1 MRTKTIF
8 NYVVAALFC
17 CCVTGM
23 VTSCQSLVDTGS
35 ADNPSAEI
43 MLKQGVWTEHDTAL
57 GTAEYTDEQ
66 ADALSNPEK
75 YTDEELEAIL
85 NSIESIEEP
94 PAVGMMVEGDK
105 AYFFTYSAEGADNLV
120 EGKISYDK
128 DAKKGTIAF
137 PAITGSPISG
147 QTVNFTMVSEETMEF
162 EFTYEGKKVTGSC
175 AWLCDNLDNWGTD
188 DEGDWKE
195 LEPYYKSIAETAGPD
210 GSIDWSD
217 SEAVTIEDVDDE
229 GNIVEKE
236 VTLTDLDKPLEWK
249 EEVASARAGT
259 RMVNAVLEG
268 VSAGI
273 ETFTS
278 IFEPDPVEEIN
289 AKLDAVLE
297 KLDNA
302 LVNQQKMLENQ
313 QKMMAQLN
321 EANARL
327 IAIAEA
333 MKQQATIDIFNNR
346 TQTYYNPLKLQNTAY
361 FNAAFKLYN
370 DNKSDLSKVKDKLG
384 EYGKEWVGNN
394 EEYMTLTWN
403 YIEYLKTVRHSTY
416 GTGVAAIYDGLTFE
430 KYPWEHMGIGD
441 RQTYR
446 ANDMILIAKCL
457 FMINLYAAYGG
468 GSDIKKEGIYNNY
481 NEQKPKLKEFCEFKV
496 SNPNKFLVCQIP
508 GAHFIMHKEIQK
520 YDYRGKDVQIGQSE
534 VFLKEAPN
542 TRYEDDAVYRP
553 KWHVAGSIKI
563 ENPKELKEKLIIKE
577 EIQAIYKYFQ
587 SAVYP
592 NAKEIYWYNMLIE
605 GNNIA
610 GGAVYSKRP
619 EVSNGTNI
627 LLLATKD
634 KRGMGMNSLGNA
646 ELTPMITCTIDH
658 DTVNMGMVN
667 NALFREAVWFDYYSQ
682 SEYYAAIVEKRF

>member
-1 MRTKTIF
+1 MRTKTFF

-23 VTSCQSLVDTGS
+23 VTSCQSLMDTGS
-35 ADNPSAEI
+35 VDNPSTEN

-57 GTAEYTDEQ
+57 SASG
-66 ADALSNPEK
+66 K
-75 YTDEELEAIL
+75 YTEEELE
-85 NSIESIEEP
+85 EM

-105 AYFFTYSAEGADNLV
+105 AYFFTYSAEGADDLV
-120 EGKISYDK
+120 EGKISYNK
-128 DAKKGTIAF
+128 DAGTGVIAF
-137 PAITGSPISG
+137 PAIKDSPVSD
-147 QTVNFTMVSEETMEF
+147 QTVSFKMVSDELMEF
-162 EFTYEGKKVTGSC
+162 ELTYEGEKVTGSC
-175 AWLCDNLDNWGTD
+175 AWLCKDLSNWGTD
-188 DEGDWKE
+188 DEDDWKE
-195 LEPYYKSIAETAGPD
+195 LEPYYQAIAETAGPD
-210 GSIDWSD
+210 GSIDWSG
-217 SEAVTIEDVDDE
+217 SATVTVEDVDEE

-236 VTLTDLDKPLEWK
+236 VTLTDLDKPLVWNTG
-249 EEVASARAGT
+249 ASARGGT
-259 RMVNAVLEG
+259 RMVSAIIEG
-268 VSAGI
+268 VSAGLEI
-273 ETFTS
+273 FTS
-278 IFEPDPVEEIN
+278 LFEPDPMEEIN
-289 AKLDAVLE
+289 AKLDAVLG
-297 KLDNA
+297 KLDNV
-302 LVNQQKMLENQ
+302 LQNQQI
-313 QKMMAQLN
+313 MMAKLDKI
-321 EANARL
+321 NAL
-327 IAIAEA
+327 LVEIAQR
-333 MKQQATIDIFNNR
+333 MKQQATVDIFNNR
-346 TQTYYNPLKLQNTAY
+346 TQTYYNPLKVQNTAY
-361 FNAAFKLYN
+361 FNKAFKLYN
-370 DNKSDLSKVKDKLG
+370 DNKSNLGSVKDKLG
-384 EYGKEWVGNN
+384 EYAKEWVGNN
-394 EEYMTLTWN
+394 EEYINLTWN
-403 YIEYLKTVRHSTY
+403 YIEYLNTVQHSSY
-416 GTGVAAIYDGLTFE
+416 GTGMAAVYDGLTFD
-430 KYPWEHMGIGD
+430 KYPWEHMGTGD

-446 ANDMILIAKCL
+446 ANDMIMIAKCL

-496 SNPNKFLVCQIP
+496 SNPDKFLVCQIP

-520 YDYRGKDVQIGQSE
+520 YDYRGKDVQIGD
-534 VFLKEAPN
+534 VVLKEAPN

-605 GNNIA
+605 GNDIA

-646 ELTPMITCTIDH
+646 ELTPMITCNIDQ

-682 SEYYAAIVEKRF
+682 NDYYAAIVEKRF

>member
-23 VTSCQSLVDTGS
+23 FTSCKSQDDTGS
-35 ADNPSAEI
+35 ANNPIAVNKI
-43 MLKQGVWTEHDTAL
+43 KQGVWTEYDTAL
-57 GTAEYTDEQ
+57 SASG
-66 ADALSNPEK
+66 K
-75 YTDEELEAIL
+75 YTE
-85 NSIESIEEP
+85 
-94 PAVGMMVEGDK
+94 
-105 AYFFTYSAEGADNLV
+105 AEGADDLV
-120 EGKISYDK
+120 EGKISYNK
-128 DAKKGTIAF
+128 DAGTGVIAF
-137 PAITGSPISG
+137 PAIKDSPVSG
-147 QTVNFTMVSEETMEF
+147 QTVSFKMVSDELMEF
-162 EFTYEGKKVTGSC
+162 ELTYEGKKVTGSC
-175 AWLCDNLDNWGTD
+175 AWLCENLDNWG
-188 DEGDWKE
+188 EGDESGWEE
-195 LEPYYKSIAETAGPD
+195 LLPYYQAIAETAGPD
-210 GSIDWSD
+210 GSIDWSG
-217 SEAVTIEDVDDE
+217 SATVTVQDVDEE

-236 VTLTDLDKPLEWK
+236 VTVTDLDKPLVWNTG
-249 EEVASARAGT
+249 ASARGGT
-259 RMVNAVLEG
+259 RMVSAIIEG
-268 VSAGI
+268 VSAGLEI
-273 ETFTS
+273 FTS
-278 IFEPDPVEEIN
+278 LFEPDPMEEIN
-289 AKLDAVLE
+289 AKLDAALG
-297 KLDNA
+297 KLDNV
-302 LVNQQKMLENQ
+302 LQNQQVMNAKLD
-313 QKMMAQLN
+313 KI
-321 EANARL
+321 NARL
-327 IAIAEA
+327 VEIAQM
-333 MKQQATIDIFNNR
+333 MKQQATVDIFNNR
-346 TQTYYNPLKLQNTAY
+346 TQTYYNPLKVQNTAY
-361 FNAAFKLYN
+361 FNKAFKLYN
-370 DNKSDLSKVKDKLG
+370 DNKSNLGSVKDKLG
-384 EYGKEWVGNN
+384 EYAKEWVGKN
-394 EEYMTLTWN
+394 EEYINLTWN
-403 YIEYLKTVRHSTY
+403 YIEYLNTVQHSSY
-416 GTGVAAIYDGLTFE
+416 GTGMAAIYDGVTFD
-430 KYPWEHMGIGD
+430 KYPWEHMGTGD

-446 ANDMILIAKCL
+446 ANDMIMIAKCL

-496 SNPNKFLVCQIP
+496 TNPDKFLVCQIP

-520 YDYRGKDVQIGQSE
+520 YDYRGKDVQIGDV
-534 VFLKEAPN
+534 VFKEAPN
-542 TRYEDDAVYRP
+542 TRYENDAVYRP

-646 ELTPMITCTIDH
+646 ELTPMITCNINQ

-682 SEYYAAIVEKRF
+682 NDYYAAIVEKRF

>member
-1 MRTKTIF
+1 MRTKTFF

-23 VTSCQSLVDTGS
+23 VTSCQSLMDTGS
-35 ADNPSAEI
+35 VDNPSAENMI
-43 MLKQGVWTEHDTAL
+43 KQGVWTEYDTAL
-57 GTAEYTDEQ
+57 SASG
-66 ADALSNPEK
+66 K
-75 YTDEELEAIL
+75 YTEEELE
-85 NSIESIEEP
+85 EM

-105 AYFFTYSAEGADNLV
+105 AYFFTYSAEGADDLV
-120 EGKISYDK
+120 EGKISYNK
-128 DAKKGTIAF
+128 DAGTGVIAF
-137 PAITGSPISG
+137 PAIKDSPVSG
-147 QTVNFTMVSEETMEF
+147 QTVSFKMVSDELMEF
-162 EFTYEGKKVTGSC
+162 ELTYEGEKVTGSC
-175 AWLCDNLDNWGTD
+175 AWLCKDLSNWGTG
-188 DEGDWKE
+188 DESDWKE

-210 GSIDWSD
+210 GSIDWSS
-217 SEAVTIEDVDDE
+217 SETVTVEDVDEE

-236 VTLTDLDKPLEWK
+236 VTVTDLDKPLVWNTG
-249 EEVASARAGT
+249 ASSRGGT
-259 RMVNAVLEG
+259 RMVSAIIEG
-268 VSAGI
+268 VSAGLEI
-273 ETFTS
+273 FTS
-278 IFEPDPVEEIN
+278 LFEPDPMEEIN
-289 AKLDAVLE
+289 AKLDAALG
-297 KLDNA
+297 KLDNV
-302 LVNQQKMLENQ
+302 LQNQQVMNAKLDQ
-313 QKMMAQLN
+313 I
-321 EANARL
+321 NARL
-327 IAIAEA
+327 VALAEK

-361 FNAAFKLYN
+361 FNSAFKLYN
-370 DNKSDLSKVKDKLG
+370 DNKSDLSKVKDDLG
-384 EYGKEWVGNN
+384 KYAKEWVGNN

-403 YIEYLKTVRHSTY
+403 YIEYLNTVLHSTY
-416 GTGVAAIYDGLTFE
+416 GTGMAAIYDGVTFD
-430 KYPWEHMGIGD
+430 KYPWEHMGTGD

-446 ANDMILIAKCL
+446 ANDMIMIAKCL

-496 SNPNKFLVCQIP
+496 SNPDKFLVCQIP

-520 YDYRGKDVQIGQSE
+520 YDYRGKDVQIGDV
-534 VFLKEAPN
+534 VFKEAPN

-646 ELTPMITCTIDH
+646 ELTPMITCNIDQ

-682 SEYYAAIVEKRF
+682 NDYYAAIVEKRF

>member
-23 VTSCQSLVDTGS
+23 FTSCKSQDDTGS
-35 ADNPSAEI
+35 ANNPIAVNKI
-43 MLKQGVWTEHDTAL
+43 RQGIWTEYDTAL
-57 GTAEYTDEQ
+57 SASG
-66 ADALSNPEK
+66 K
-75 YTDEELEAIL
+75 YTEEELE
-85 NSIESIEEP
+85 EM

-105 AYFFTYSAEGADNLV
+105 AYFFTYSAEGADDLV
-120 EGKISYDK
+120 EGKISYNK
-128 DAKKGTIAF
+128 DAGTGVIAF
-137 PAITGSPISG
+137 PAIKDSPVSG
-147 QTVNFTMVSEETMEF
+147 QTVSFKMVSDELMEF
-162 EFTYEGKKVTGSC
+162 ELTYEGKKATGSC
-175 AWLCDNLDNWGTD
+175 AWLCDNLDNWGTG
-188 DEGDWKE
+188 DESDWKE
-195 LEPYYKSIAETAGPD
+195 LEPYYQAIAETAGPD
-210 GSIDWSD
+210 ASIDWSG
-217 SEAVTIEDVDDE
+217 SATVTVQDVDEE

-236 VTLTDLDKPLEWK
+236 VTVTDLDKPLVWNTG
-249 EEVASARAGT
+249 ASARGGT
-259 RMVNAVLEG
+259 RMVSAIIEG
-268 VSAGI
+268 ISAGLEI
-273 ETFTS
+273 FTS
-278 IFEPDPVEEIN
+278 LFEPDPMEEIN
-289 AKLDAVLE
+289 AKLDAVLG
-297 KLDNA
+297 KLDNV
-302 LVNQQKMLENQ
+302 LQNQQI
-313 QKMMAQLN
+313 MMAKLDEIN
-321 EANARL
+321 GRL
-327 IAIAEA
+327 IEIAQR
-333 MKQQATIDIFNNR
+333 MKQQETVNIFNTRNADF
-346 TQTYYNPLKLQNTAY
+346 YNKLKVQNTAY
-361 FNAAFKLYN
+361 FNKAFELYN
-370 DNKSDLSKVKDKLG
+370 DNKSNLGSVKDKLG
-384 EYGKEWVGNN
+384 EYAKEWVGKN
-394 EEYMTLTWN
+394 EEYINLTWN
-403 YIEYLKTVRHSTY
+403 YIEYLNTVQHSSY
-416 GTGVAAIYDGLTFE
+416 GTGMAAIYDGVTFD

-446 ANDMILIAKCL
+446 ANDMIMIAKCL

-496 SNPNKFLVCQIP
+496 TNPDKFLVCQIP

-520 YDYRGKDVQIGQSE
+520 YDYRGKDVQIGDL
-534 VFLKEAPN
+534 VLKEAPN
-542 TRYEDDAVYRP
+542 TRYEDDVVYRP

-646 ELTPMITCTIDH
+646 ELTPMITCNIDQ

-682 SEYYAAIVEKRF
+682 NEYYAAIVEKRF

>member
-23 VTSCQSLVDTGS
+23 FTSCKSQDDTGS
-35 ADNPSAEI
+35 ANNPIAVNKI
-43 MLKQGVWTEHDTAL
+43 KQGVWTEYDTAL
-57 GTAEYTDEQ
+57 SASG
-66 ADALSNPEK
+66 K
-75 YTDEELEAIL
+75 YTEEELE
-85 NSIESIEEP
+85 EM

-105 AYFFTYSAEGADNLV
+105 AYFFTYSAEGADDLV
-120 EGKISYDK
+120 EGKISYNK
-128 DAKKGTIAF
+128 DAGTGVIAF
-137 PAITGSPISG
+137 PAIKDSPVSG
-147 QTVNFTMVSEETMEF
+147 QTVSFKMVSDELMEF
-162 EFTYEGKKVTGSC
+162 ELTYEGKKVTGSC
-175 AWLCDNLDNWGTD
+175 AWLCENLDNWG
-188 DEGDWKE
+188 EGDESGWEE
-195 LEPYYKSIAETAGPD
+195 LLPYYQAIAETAGPD
-210 GSIDWSD
+210 GSIDWSG
-217 SEAVTIEDVDDE
+217 SATVTVQDVDEE

-236 VTLTDLDKPLEWK
+236 VTVTDLDKPLVWNTG
-249 EEVASARAGT
+249 ASARGGT
-259 RMVNAVLEG
+259 RMVSAIIEG
-268 VSAGI
+268 VSAGLEI
-273 ETFTS
+273 FTS
-278 IFEPDPVEEIN
+278 LFEPDPMEEIN
-289 AKLDAVLE
+289 AKLDAALG
-297 KLDNA
+297 KLDNV
-302 LVNQQKMLENQ
+302 LQNQQVMNAKLD
-313 QKMMAQLN
+313 KI
-321 EANARL
+321 NARL
-327 IAIAEA
+327 VEIAQM
-333 MKQQATIDIFNNR
+333 MKQQATVDIFNNR
-346 TQTYYNPLKLQNTAY
+346 TQTYYNPLKVQNTAY
-361 FNAAFKLYN
+361 FNKAFKLYN
-370 DNKSDLSKVKDKLG
+370 DNKSNLGSVKDKLG
-384 EYGKEWVGNN
+384 EYAKEWVGKN

-403 YIEYLKTVRHSTY
+403 YIEYLNTVLHSTY
-416 GTGVAAIYDGLTFE
+416 GTGMAAIYDGVTFD
-430 KYPWEHMGIGD
+430 KYPWEHMGTGD

-446 ANDMILIAKCL
+446 ANDMIMIAKCL

-496 SNPNKFLVCQIP
+496 TNPDKFLVCQIP

-520 YDYRGKDVQIGQSE
+520 YDYRGKDVQIGDV
-534 VFLKEAPN
+534 VFKEAPN
-542 TRYEDDAVYRP
+542 TRYENDAVYRP

-646 ELTPMITCTIDH
+646 ELTPMITCNINQ

-682 SEYYAAIVEKRF
+682 NDYYAAIVEKRF

>member
-1 MRTKTIF
+1 MRTKTFF

-23 VTSCQSLVDTGS
+23 FTSCQSQVDNGS
-35 ADNPSAEI
+35 ANNPIAKNTI
-43 MLKQGVWTEHDTAL
+43 KQGIWTEYDTAL
-57 GTAEYTDEQ
+57 SASG
-66 ADALSNPEK
+66 K
-75 YTDEELEAIL
+75 YTEEELE
-85 NSIESIEEP
+85 EM

-120 EGKISYDK
+120 EGKISYNQY
-128 DAKKGTIAF
+128 AGTGVIAF
-137 PAITGSPISG
+137 PAIKDSPVSG
-147 QTVNFTMVSEETMEF
+147 QTVSFKMISDELMEF
-162 EFTYEGKKVTGSC
+162 ELTYEGKKATGSC
-175 AWLCDNLDNWGTD
+175 AWLCDNLDNWGTG
-188 DEGDWKE
+188 DESDWKE
-195 LEPYYKSIAETAGPD
+195 LEPYYQAIAETAGPD
-210 GSIDWSD
+210 ASIDWSG
-217 SEAVTIEDVDDE
+217 SATVTVQDVDEE

-236 VTLTDLDKPLEWK
+236 VTVTDLDKPLVWNTG
-249 EEVASARAGT
+249 ASSKGGT
-259 RMVNAVLEG
+259 RVVTAVIEG
-268 VSAGI
+268 ISAGLEI
-273 ETFTS
+273 FTS
-278 IFEPDPVEEIN
+278 LFEPDPMEEIN
-289 AKLDAVLE
+289 AKLDAALE
-297 KLDNA
+297 KLDNV
-302 LVNQQKMLENQ
+302 LQNQQI
-313 QKMMAQLN
+313 MMAKLDEIN
-321 EANARL
+321 GRL
-327 IAIAEA
+327 IEIAQR
-333 MKQQATIDIFNNR
+333 MKQQETVGIFNNR
-346 TQTYYNPLKLQNTAY
+346 TQTYYNPLKVQNTAY
-361 FNAAFKLYN
+361 FNKAFNLYN
-370 DNKSDLSKVKDKLG
+370 DNKSNLGSVKDKLG
-384 EYGKEWVGNN
+384 EYAKEWVGKN
-394 EEYMTLTWN
+394 EEYINLTWN
-403 YIEYLKTVRHSTY
+403 YIEYLKTVQHSSY
-416 GTGVAAIYDGLTFE
+416 GTGMAAVYDGLTFD
-430 KYPWEHMGIGD
+430 KYPWEHMGTGD

-446 ANDMILIAKCL
+446 ANDMIMIAKCL

-496 SNPNKFLVCQIP
+496 SDPNKFLVCQIP

-520 YDYRGKDVQIGQSE
+520 YDYRGKDVQISQSE
-534 VFLKEAPN
+534 VLKEAPN

-646 ELTPMITCTIDH
+646 ELTPMITCNINQ

-682 SEYYAAIVEKRF
+682 NEYYAAIVEKRF

>member
-1 MRTKTIF
+1 MRKKTI
-8 NYVVAALFC
+8 NLLAAATLCCSALFTLSSC
-17 CCVTGM
+17 TVTEDKP
-23 VTSCQSLVDTGS
+23 VITP
-35 ADNPSAEI
+35 PSEAVQ
-43 MLKQGVWTEHDTAL
+43 LKQGIWTEHD
-57 GTAEYTDEQ
+57 AELL
-66 ADALSNPEK
+66 ASGK
-75 YTDEELEAIL
+75 YTEEELEQM
-85 NSIESIEEP
+85 
-94 PAVGMMVEGDK
+94 PAVGMMVDGDK
-105 AYFFTYSAEGADNLV
+105 AYFFTYSAEGADDLV
-120 EGKISYDK
+120 EGKISYNK
-128 DAKKGTIAF
+128 DSGKGTITF

-147 QTVNFTMVSEETMEF
+147 QTVSFKMVSDETMEF
-162 EFTYEGKKVTGSC
+162 EFTYEGQKTTGTC
-175 AWLCDNLDNWGTD
+175 AWLCDNLDNWGTG
-188 DEGDWKE
+188 DESDWEE
-195 LEPYYKSIAETAGPD
+195 LLPYYQAIAETAGPD
-210 GSIDWSD
+210 GSIDWSG
-217 SEAVTIEDVDDE
+217 SETVTVEDVDEE

-236 VTLTDLDKPLEWK
+236 VTVTDLDKPLVWDAGSK
-249 EEVASARAGT
+249 PVAKT
-259 RMVNAVLEG
+259 RMVTAVIEG
-268 VSAGI
+268 ISAGLEI
-273 ETFTS
+273 FTS
-278 IFEPDPVEEIN
+278 LFEPDPMEEIN
-289 AKLDAVLE
+289 AKLDAALG
-297 KLDNA
+297 KLDNV
-302 LVNQQKMLENQ
+302 LQNQQVMNAKLDKINAILVGIAQKMNQ
-313 QKMMAQLN
+313 QETVN
-321 EANARL
+321 
-327 IAIAEA
+327 
-333 MKQQATIDIFNNR
+333 IFNTRNADF
-346 TQTYYNPLKLQNTAY
+346 YNKLKVQNIAY
-361 FNAAFKLYN
+361 FNKAFKLYN
-370 DNKSDLSKVKDKLG
+370 DNKSNLGSVKDKLG
-384 EYGKEWVGNN
+384 EYAKEWVGNN
-394 EEYMTLTWN
+394 EEYINLTWN
-403 YIEYLKTVRHSTY
+403 YIEYLNTVQHSSY
-416 GTGVAAIYDGLTFE
+416 GTGMAAIYDGVTFD
-430 KYPWEHMGIGD
+430 KYPWEHMGTGD
-441 RQTYR
+441 RQNYR
-446 ANDMILIAKCL
+446 ANDMFMIAKCL

-520 YDYRGKDVQIGQSE
+520 YDYRGKDVQVTQTE
-534 VFLKEAPN
+534 VLKEAPN

-682 SEYYAAIVEKRF
+682 NEYYAAIVEKRY

>member
-1 MRTKTIF
+1 MRTKRFF

-23 VTSCQSLVDTGS
+23 FTSCLSLMDTGS
-35 ADNPSAEI
+35 ADNPSAENMI
-43 MLKQGVWTEHDTAL
+43 KQGIWTEYDTAL
-57 GTAEYTDEQ
+57 LASG
-66 ADALSNPEK
+66 K
-75 YTDEELEAIL
+75 YTEEELE
-85 NSIESIEEP
+85 EM

-105 AYFFTYSAEGADNLV
+105 AYFFTYSAEGADDLV
-120 EGKISYDK
+120 EGKISYNK
-128 DAKKGTIAF
+128 DAGTGVIAF
-137 PAITGSPISG
+137 PAIKDSPVSG
-147 QTVNFTMVSEETMEF
+147 QTVSFKMVSDELMEF
-162 EFTYEGKKVTGSC
+162 ELTYEGEKVTGSC
-175 AWLCDNLDNWGTD
+175 AWLCKDLSNWGTG
-188 DEGDWKE
+188 DESDWKE

-210 GSIDWSD
+210 GSIDWS
-217 SEAVTIEDVDDE
+217 SSATVTVEDVDEE

-236 VTLTDLDKPLEWK
+236 VTLTDLDKPLVWNTG
-249 EEVASARAGT
+249 ASARGGT
-259 RMVNAVLEG
+259 RMVSAIIEG
-268 VSAGI
+268 VSAGLEI
-273 ETFTS
+273 FTS
-278 IFEPDPVEEIN
+278 LFEPDPMEEIN
-289 AKLDAVLE
+289 AKLDAVLG
-297 KLDNA
+297 KLDNV
-302 LVNQQKMLENQ
+302 LQNQQI
-313 QKMMAQLN
+313 MMAKLDKI
-321 EANARL
+321 NAL
-327 IAIAEA
+327 LVEIAQR
-333 MKQQATIDIFNNR
+333 MKQQATVDIFNNR
-346 TQTYYNPLKLQNTAY
+346 TQTYYNPLKVQNTAY
-361 FNAAFKLYN
+361 FNKAFKLYN
-370 DNKSDLSKVKDKLG
+370 DNKSNLGSVKDKLG
-384 EYGKEWVGNN
+384 EYAKEWVGNN
-394 EEYMTLTWN
+394 EEYINLTWN
-403 YIEYLKTVRHSTY
+403 YIEYLNTVQHSSY
-416 GTGVAAIYDGLTFE
+416 GTGMAAVYDGLTFD
-430 KYPWEHMGIGD
+430 KYPWEHMGTGD

-446 ANDMILIAKCL
+446 ANDMIMIAKCL

-496 SNPNKFLVCQIP
+496 SNPDKFLVCQIP

-520 YDYRGKDVQIGQSE
+520 YDYRGKDVQIGD
-534 VFLKEAPN
+534 VVLKEAPN

-646 ELTPMITCTIDH
+646 ELTPMITCNIDQ

-682 SEYYAAIVEKRF
+682 NDYYAAIVEKRF

>member
-23 VTSCQSLVDTGS
+23 FTSCKSQDDTGS
-35 ADNPSAEI
+35 ANNPIAVNKI
-43 MLKQGVWTEHDTAL
+43 RQGIWTEYDTAL
-57 GTAEYTDEQ
+57 SASG
-66 ADALSNPEK
+66 K
-75 YTDEELEAIL
+75 YTEEELE
-85 NSIESIEEP
+85 EM

-105 AYFFTYSAEGADNLV
+105 AYFFTYSAEGADDLV
-120 EGKISYDK
+120 EGKISYNK
-128 DAKKGTIAF
+128 DAGTGVIAF
-137 PAITGSPISG
+137 PAIKDSPVSG
-147 QTVNFTMVSEETMEF
+147 QTVSFKMVSDELMEF
-162 EFTYEGKKVTGSC
+162 ELTYEGKKVTGSC
-175 AWLCDNLDNWGTD
+175 AWLCENLDNWG
-188 DEGDWKE
+188 EGDESGWEE
-195 LEPYYKSIAETAGPD
+195 LLPYYQAIAETAGPD
-210 GSIDWSD
+210 GSIDWSG
-217 SEAVTIEDVDDE
+217 SATVTVQDVDEE

-236 VTLTDLDKPLEWK
+236 VTVTDLDKPLVWNTG
-249 EEVASARAGT
+249 ASARGGT
-259 RMVNAVLEG
+259 RMVSAIIEG
-268 VSAGI
+268 VSAGLEI
-273 ETFTS
+273 FTS
-278 IFEPDPVEEIN
+278 LFEPDPMEEIN
-289 AKLDAVLE
+289 AKLDAALG
-297 KLDNA
+297 KLDNV
-302 LVNQQKMLENQ
+302 LQNQQVMNAKLD
-313 QKMMAQLN
+313 KI
-321 EANARL
+321 NARL
-327 IAIAEA
+327 VEIAQM
-333 MKQQATIDIFNNR
+333 MKQQATVDIFNNR
-346 TQTYYNPLKLQNTAY
+346 TQTYYNPLKVQNIAY
-361 FNAAFKLYN
+361 FNKAFKLYN
-370 DNKSDLSKVKDKLG
+370 DNKSNLGSVKDKLG
-384 EYGKEWVGNN
+384 EYAKEWVGKN
-394 EEYMTLTWN
+394 EEYINLTWN
-403 YIEYLKTVRHSTY
+403 YIEYLNTVQHSSY
-416 GTGVAAIYDGLTFE
+416 GTGMAAIYDGVTFD
-430 KYPWEHMGIGD
+430 KYPWEHMGTGD

-446 ANDMILIAKCL
+446 ANDMIMIAKCL

-496 SNPNKFLVCQIP
+496 TNPDKFLVCQIP

-520 YDYRGKDVQIGQSE
+520 YDYRGKDVQIGDV
-534 VFLKEAPN
+534 VFKEAPN
-542 TRYEDDAVYRP
+542 TRYENDAVYRP

-646 ELTPMITCTIDH
+646 ELTPMITCNINQ

-682 SEYYAAIVEKRF
+682 NDYYAAIVEKRF

>member
-1 MRTKTIF
+1 MRKKTI
-8 NYVVAALFC
+8 NLLAAATLCCSALFTLSSC
-17 CCVTGM
+17 TVTEDKP
-23 VTSCQSLVDTGS
+23 VITP
-35 ADNPSAEI
+35 PSEAVQ
-43 MLKQGVWTEHDTAL
+43 LKQGVWTEYD
-57 GTAEYTDEQ
+57 AELL
-66 ADALSNPEK
+66 ASGK
-75 YTDEELEAIL
+75 YTEEELEQM
-85 NSIESIEEP
+85 
-94 PAVGMMVEGDK
+94 PAVGMMVDGDK
-105 AYFFTYSAEGADNLV
+105 AYFFTYSAEGADDLV
-120 EGKISYDK
+120 EGKISYNK
-128 DAKKGTIAF
+128 DAGTGVIAF
-137 PAITGSPISG
+137 PAIKDSPVSG
-147 QTVNFTMVSEETMEF
+147 QTVSFKMASEETMEF

-175 AWLCDNLDNWGTD
+175 AWLCDNLDNWGTG
-188 DEGDWKE
+188 DESDWEE
-195 LEPYYKSIAETAGPD
+195 LLPYYQAIAETAGPD
-210 GSIDWSD
+210 GSIDWSG
-217 SEAVTIEDVDDE
+217 SETVTVEDVDEE

-236 VTLTDLDKPLEWK
+236 VTVTDLDKPLVWDAGSK
-249 EEVASARAGT
+249 PVAKT
-259 RMVNAVLEG
+259 RMVTAVIEG
-268 VSAGI
+268 ISAGLEI
-273 ETFTS
+273 FTS
-278 IFEPDPVEEIN
+278 LFEPDPMEEIN
-289 AKLDAVLE
+289 AKLDAALG
-297 KLDNA
+297 KLDNV
-302 LVNQQKMLENQ
+302 LQNQQVMNAKLDKINAILVGIAQKMNQ
-313 QKMMAQLN
+313 QETVN
-321 EANARL
+321 
-327 IAIAEA
+327 
-333 MKQQATIDIFNNR
+333 IFNTRNADF
-346 TQTYYNPLKLQNTAY
+346 YNKLKVQNIAY
-361 FNAAFKLYN
+361 FNKAFKLYN
-370 DNKSDLSKVKDKLG
+370 DNKSNLGSVKDKLG
-384 EYGKEWVGNN
+384 EYAKEWVGNN
-394 EEYMTLTWN
+394 EEYINLTWN
-403 YIEYLKTVRHSTY
+403 YIEYLNTVQHSSY
-416 GTGVAAIYDGLTFE
+416 GTGMAAIYDGVTFD
-430 KYPWEHMGIGD
+430 KYPWEHMGTGD
-441 RQTYR
+441 RQNYR
-446 ANDMILIAKCL
+446 ANDMFMIAKCL

-520 YDYRGKDVQIGQSE
+520 YDYRGKDVQVTQTE
-534 VFLKEAPN
+534 VLKEAPN

-682 SEYYAAIVEKRF
+682 NEYYAAIVEKRF

>member
-1 MRTKTIF
+1 MRKKTI
-8 NYVVAALFC
+8 NLLAAATLCCSALFTLSSC
-17 CCVTGM
+17 TVTEDKP
-23 VTSCQSLVDTGS
+23 VITP
-35 ADNPSAEI
+35 PSEAFQ
-43 MLKQGVWTEHDTAL
+43 LKQGIWTEHDTAL
-57 GTAEYTDEQ
+57 EGSD
-66 ADALSNPEK
+66 K
-75 YTDEELEAIL
+75 YTAEELEQM
-85 NSIESIEEP
+85 
-94 PAVGMMVEGDK
+94 PAVGMMVEGDR
-105 AYFFTYSAEGADNLV
+105 AYFFTYSAEGADDLV
-120 EGKISYDK
+120 EGKISYNK
-128 DAKKGTIAF
+128 DAGTGVIAF
-137 PAITGSPISG
+137 PAIKDSPVSG
-147 QTVNFTMVSEETMEF
+147 QTVSFKMNSDEVMEF
-162 EFTYEGKKVTGSC
+162 ELTYEGKKVTGSC
-175 AWLCDNLDNWGTD
+175 AWLCDNLDNWGTG
-188 DEGDWKE
+188 DESDWEE
-195 LEPYYKSIAETAGPD
+195 LLPYYQSISETAGPD
-210 GSIDWSD
+210 GSIDWSG
-217 SEAVTIEDVDDE
+217 SETVTVEDVDEE

-236 VTLTDLDKPLEWK
+236 VTVTDLDKPLVWDAGSK
-249 EEVASARAGT
+249 PVAKT
-259 RMVNAVLEG
+259 RMVTAVIEG
-268 VSAGI
+268 ISAGLEI
-273 ETFTS
+273 FTS
-278 IFEPDPVEEIN
+278 LFEPDPMEEIN
-289 AKLDAVLE
+289 AKLDAALG
-297 KLDNA
+297 KLDNV
-302 LVNQQKMLENQ
+302 LQNQQVMNAKLDKINAILVGIA
-313 QKMMAQLN
+313 QKM
-321 EANARL
+321 E
-327 IAIAEA
+327 
-333 MKQQATIDIFNNR
+333 QQATIDIFNNR
-346 TQTYYNPLKLQNTAY
+346 TQTYYNPLKMRNTAY
-361 FNAAFKLYN
+361 FNDAFKLYN
-370 DNKSDLSKVKDKLG
+370 DNKSDLSKVKTKLG

-403 YIEYLKTVRHSTY
+403 YIEYLNTVQHSSY
-416 GTGVAAIYDGLTFE
+416 GTGMAAIYDGVTFD
-430 KYPWEHMGIGD
+430 KYPWEHLGTGD
-441 RQTYR
+441 RQSYR
-446 ANDMILIAKCL
+446 ANDMIMIAKCL

-520 YDYRGKDVQIGQSE
+520 YDYRGKDVQISQSE
-534 VFLKEAPN
+534 VLKEAPN

-682 SEYYAAIVEKRF
+682 NEYYAAIVEKRY

>member
-23 VTSCQSLVDTGS
+23 FTSCKSQDDTGS
-35 ADNPSAEI
+35 ANNPIAVNKI
-43 MLKQGVWTEHDTAL
+43 RQGIWTEYDTAL
-57 GTAEYTDEQ
+57 SASG
-66 ADALSNPEK
+66 K
-75 YTDEELEAIL
+75 YTEEELE
-85 NSIESIEEP
+85 EM

-105 AYFFTYSAEGADNLV
+105 AYFFTYSEEGADNLV
-120 EGKISYDK
+120 EGKISYNK
-128 DAKKGTIAF
+128 DAGTGVIAF
-137 PAITGSPISG
+137 PAIKDSPVSG

-175 AWLCDNLDNWGTD
+175 AWLCDNLDNWGTG
-188 DEGDWKE
+188 DESDWKE
-195 LEPYYKSIAETAGPD
+195 LEPYYQAIAETAGPD
-210 GSIDWSD
+210 GSIDWSG
-217 SEAVTIEDVDDE
+217 SATVTVQDVDEE

-236 VTLTDLDKPLEWK
+236 VTVTDLDKPLVWNTG
-249 EEVASARAGT
+249 ASARGGT
-259 RMVNAVLEG
+259 RMVSAIIEG
-268 VSAGI
+268 VSAGLEI
-273 ETFTS
+273 FTS
-278 IFEPDPVEEIN
+278 LFEPDPMEEIN
-289 AKLDAVLE
+289 AKLDAALG
-297 KLDNA
+297 KLDNV
-302 LVNQQKMLENQ
+302 LQNQQVMNAKLD
-313 QKMMAQLN
+313 KI
-321 EANARL
+321 NARL
-327 IAIAEA
+327 VEIAQM
-333 MKQQATIDIFNNR
+333 MKQQATVDIFNNR
-346 TQTYYNPLKLQNTAY
+346 TQTYYNPLKVQNTAY
-361 FNAAFKLYN
+361 FNKAFKLYN
-370 DNKSDLSKVKDKLG
+370 DNKSNLGSVKDKLG
-384 EYGKEWVGNN
+384 EYAKEWVGKN
-394 EEYMTLTWN
+394 EEYINLTWN
-403 YIEYLKTVRHSTY
+403 YIEYLNTVQHSSY
-416 GTGVAAIYDGLTFE
+416 GTGMAAIYDGVTFD
-430 KYPWEHMGIGD
+430 KYPWEHMGTGD

-446 ANDMILIAKCL
+446 ANDMIMIAKCL

-496 SNPNKFLVCQIP
+496 TNPDKFLVCQIP

-520 YDYRGKDVQIGQSE
+520 YDYRGKDVQISQSE
-534 VFLKEAPN
+534 VLKEAPN

-682 SEYYAAIVEKRF
+682 NEYYAAIVEKRF

>member
-1 MRTKTIF
+1 MRTKTFF

-23 VTSCQSLVDTGS
+23 VTSCQSLMDTGS
-35 ADNPSAEI
+35 VDNPSTEN

-57 GTAEYTDEQ
+57 SASG
-66 ADALSNPEK
+66 K
-75 YTDEELEAIL
+75 YTEEELE
-85 NSIESIEEP
+85 EM

-105 AYFFTYSAEGADNLV
+105 AYFFTYSAEGADDLV
-120 EGKISYDK
+120 EGKISYNK
-128 DAKKGTIAF
+128 DAGTGVIAF
-137 PAITGSPISG
+137 PAIKDSPVSD
-147 QTVNFTMVSEETMEF
+147 QTVSFKMVSDELMEF
-162 EFTYEGKKVTGSC
+162 ELTYEGEKVTGSC
-175 AWLCDNLDNWGTD
+175 AWLCKDLSNWGTD
-188 DEGDWKE
+188 DEDDWKE
-195 LEPYYKSIAETAGPD
+195 LEPYYQAIAETAGPD
-210 GSIDWSD
+210 GSIDWSG
-217 SEAVTIEDVDDE
+217 SATVTVEDVDEE

-236 VTLTDLDKPLEWK
+236 VTLTDLDKPLVWNTG
-249 EEVASARAGT
+249 ASARGGT
-259 RMVNAVLEG
+259 RMVSAIIEG
-268 VSAGI
+268 VSAGLEI
-273 ETFTS
+273 FTS
-278 IFEPDPVEEIN
+278 LFEPDPMEEIN
-289 AKLDAVLE
+289 AKLDAVLG
-297 KLDNA
+297 KLDNV
-302 LVNQQKMLENQ
+302 LQNQQI
-313 QKMMAQLN
+313 MMAKLDKI
-321 EANARL
+321 NAL
-327 IAIAEA
+327 LVEIAQR
-333 MKQQATIDIFNNR
+333 MKQQATVDIFNNR
-346 TQTYYNPLKLQNTAY
+346 TQTYYNPLKVQNTAY
-361 FNAAFKLYN
+361 FNKAFKLYN
-370 DNKSDLSKVKDKLG
+370 DNKSNLGSVKDKLG
-384 EYGKEWVGNN
+384 EYAKEWVGNN
-394 EEYMTLTWN
+394 EEYINLTWN
-403 YIEYLKTVRHSTY
+403 YIEYLNTVQHSSY
-416 GTGVAAIYDGLTFE
+416 GTGMAAVYDGLTFD
-430 KYPWEHMGIGD
+430 KYPWEHMGTGD

-446 ANDMILIAKCL
+446 ANDMIMIAKCL

-520 YDYRGKDVQIGQSE
+520 YDYRGKDVQIGD
-534 VFLKEAPN
+534 VVLKEAPN

-605 GNNIA
+605 GNDIA

-646 ELTPMITCTIDH
+646 ELTPMITCNIDQ

-682 SEYYAAIVEKRF
+682 NDYYAAIVEKRF

>member
-1 MRTKTIF
+1 MRTKTFF

-23 VTSCQSLVDTGS
+23 VTSCQSLMDTGS
-35 ADNPSAEI
+35 VDNPSTEN

-57 GTAEYTDEQ
+57 SASG
-66 ADALSNPEK
+66 K
-75 YTDEELEAIL
+75 YTEEELE
-85 NSIESIEEP
+85 EM

-105 AYFFTYSAEGADNLV
+105 AYFFTYSAEGADDLV
-120 EGKISYDK
+120 EGKISYNK
-128 DAKKGTIAF
+128 DAGTGVIAF
-137 PAITGSPISG
+137 PAIKDSPVSG
-147 QTVNFTMVSEETMEF
+147 QTVNFKMTSDETMEF
-162 EFTYEGKKVTGSC
+162 ELTYEGEKVTGSC
-175 AWLCDNLDNWGTD
+175 AWLCKDLSNWGTD
-188 DEGDWKE
+188 DEDDWKE
-195 LEPYYKSIAETAGPD
+195 LEPYYQAIAETAGPD
-210 GSIDWSD
+210 GSIDWSG
-217 SEAVTIEDVDDE
+217 SATVTVEDVDEE

-236 VTLTDLDKPLEWK
+236 VTLTDLDKPLVWNTG
-249 EEVASARAGT
+249 ASARGGT
-259 RMVNAVLEG
+259 RMVSAIIEG
-268 VSAGI
+268 VSAGLEI
-273 ETFTS
+273 FTS
-278 IFEPDPVEEIN
+278 LFEPDPMEEIN
-289 AKLDAVLE
+289 AKLDAALG
-297 KLDNA
+297 KLDNV
-302 LVNQQKMLENQ
+302 LQNQQV
-313 QKMMAQLN
+313 MMAQLS
-321 EANARL
+321 EINARL
-327 IAIAEA
+327 IKIANR
-333 MKQQATIDIFNNR
+333 MKQQATVDIFNNR
-346 TQTYYNPLKLQNTAY
+346 TQTYYNPLKVQNTAY
-361 FNAAFKLYN
+361 FNKAFKLYN
-370 DNKSDLSKVKDKLG
+370 DNKSNLGSVKDKLG
-384 EYGKEWVGNN
+384 EYAKEWVGNN
-394 EEYMTLTWN
+394 EEYINLTWN
-403 YIEYLKTVRHSTY
+403 YIEYLNTVQHSSY
-416 GTGVAAIYDGLTFE
+416 GTGMAAVYDGLTFD
-430 KYPWEHMGIGD
+430 KYPWEHMGTGD

-446 ANDMILIAKCL
+446 ANDMIMIAKCL

-520 YDYRGKDVQIGQSE
+520 YDYRGKDVQIGD
-534 VFLKEAPN
+534 VVLKEAPN

-605 GNNIA
+605 GNDIA

-646 ELTPMITCTIDH
+646 ELTPMITCNIDQ

-682 SEYYAAIVEKRF
+682 NEYYAAIVEKRF

>member
-1 MRTKTIF
+1 MRTKTFF

-23 VTSCQSLVDTGS
+23 VTSCQSLMDTGS
-35 ADNPSAEI
+35 VDNPSAEN
-43 MLKQGVWTEHDTAL
+43 MLKQGVWTEYDTAL
-57 GTAEYTDEQ
+57 SASG
-66 ADALSNPEK
+66 K
-75 YTDEELEAIL
+75 YTEEELE
-85 NSIESIEEP
+85 EM

-105 AYFFTYSAEGADNLV
+105 AYFFTYSAEGADDLV
-120 EGKISYDK
+120 EGKISYNK
-128 DAKKGTIAF
+128 DAGTGVIAF
-137 PAITGSPISG
+137 PAIKGSPISG
-147 QTVNFTMVSEETMEF
+147 QTVSFKMVSDELMEF
-162 EFTYEGKKVTGSC
+162 ELTYEGEKVTGSC
-175 AWLCDNLDNWGTD
+175 AWLCKDLSNWGTG
-188 DEGDWKE
+188 DESDWKE

-210 GSIDWSD
+210 GSIDWSS
-217 SEAVTIEDVDDE
+217 SETVTVQDVDEE

-236 VTLTDLDKPLEWK
+236 VTVTDLDKPLVWNTG
-249 EEVASARAGT
+249 ASSRGGT
-259 RMVNAVLEG
+259 RMVSAIIEG
-268 VSAGI
+268 VSAGLEI
-273 ETFTS
+273 FTS
-278 IFEPDPVEEIN
+278 LFEPDPMEEIN
-289 AKLDAVLE
+289 AKLDAVLG
-297 KLDNA
+297 KLDNV
-302 LVNQQKMLENQ
+302 LQNQQI
-313 QKMMAQLN
+313 MMAKLDKI
-321 EANARL
+321 NAL
-327 IAIAEA
+327 LVEIAQR
-333 MKQQATIDIFNNR
+333 MKQQATVDIFNNR
-346 TQTYYNPLKLQNTAY
+346 TQTYYNPLKVQNTAY
-361 FNAAFKLYN
+361 FNKAFKLYN
-370 DNKSDLSKVKDKLG
+370 DNKSNLGSVKDDLG
-384 EYGKEWVGNN
+384 KYAKEWVGNN
-394 EEYMTLTWN
+394 EEYITLTWN
-403 YIEYLKTVRHSTY
+403 YIEYLNTVQHSSY
-416 GTGVAAIYDGLTFE
+416 GTGMAAIYDGVTFD
-430 KYPWEHMGIGD
+430 KYPWEHMGTGD

-446 ANDMILIAKCL
+446 ANDMIMIAKCL

-496 SNPNKFLVCQIP
+496 SNPDKFLVCQIP

-520 YDYRGKDVQIGQSE
+520 YDYRGKDVQIGD
-534 VFLKEAPN
+534 VVLKEAPN

-646 ELTPMITCTIDH
+646 ELTPMITCNIDQ

-682 SEYYAAIVEKRF
+682 NDYYAAIVEKRF

>member
-23 VTSCQSLVDTGS
+23 VTSCQSLMDTGS
-35 ADNPSAEI
+35 ADNPSAEN

-313 QKMMAQLN
+313 QKMMTQLN

-327 IAIAEA
+327 IAIAETI
-333 MKQQATIDIFNNR
+333 KQQATIDIFNNR

-496 SNPNKFLVCQIP
+496 SNPDKFLVCQIP

-520 YDYRGKDVQIGQSE
+520 YDYRGKDVQIGDV
-534 VFLKEAPN
+534 VFKEAPN

-682 SEYYAAIVEKRF
+682 NEYYAAIVEKRF

>member
-1 MRTKTIF
+1 MRTKTFF

-23 VTSCQSLVDTGS
+23 VTSCQSLMDTGS
-35 ADNPSAEI
+35 VDNPSAENMI
-43 MLKQGVWTEHDTAL
+43 KQGVWTEYDTAL
-57 GTAEYTDEQ
+57 SASG
-66 ADALSNPEK
+66 K
-75 YTDEELEAIL
+75 YTEEELE
-85 NSIESIEEP
+85 EM

-105 AYFFTYSAEGADNLV
+105 AYFFTYSAEGADDLV
-120 EGKISYDK
+120 EGKISYNK
-128 DAKKGTIAF
+128 DAGTGVIAF

-147 QTVNFTMVSEETMEF
+147 QTVSFKMVSDELMEF
-162 EFTYEGKKVTGSC
+162 ELTYEGEKVTGSC
-175 AWLCDNLDNWGTD
+175 AWLCKDLSNWGTG
-188 DEGDWKE
+188 DESDWKE
-195 LEPYYKSIAETAGPD
+195 LEPYYQAIAETAGPD
-210 GSIDWSD
+210 GSIDWSG
-217 SEAVTIEDVDDE
+217 SATVTVEDVDEE

-236 VTLTDLDKPLEWK
+236 VTLTDLDKPLVWNTG
-249 EEVASARAGT
+249 ASARGGT
-259 RMVNAVLEG
+259 RMVSAIIEG
-268 VSAGI
+268 VSAGLEI
-273 ETFTS
+273 FTS
-278 IFEPDPVEEIN
+278 LFEPDPMEEIN
-289 AKLDAVLE
+289 AKLDAVLG
-297 KLDNA
+297 KLDNV
-302 LVNQQKMLENQ
+302 LQNQQI
-313 QKMMAQLN
+313 MMAKLDKI
-321 EANARL
+321 NAL
-327 IAIAEA
+327 LVEIAQR
-333 MKQQATIDIFNNR
+333 MKQQATVDIFNNR
-346 TQTYYNPLKLQNTAY
+346 TQTYYNPLKVQNIAY
-361 FNAAFKLYN
+361 FNKAFKLYN
-370 DNKSDLSKVKDKLG
+370 DNKGDLSKVKDDLG
-384 EYGKEWVGNN
+384 KYAKEWVGNN
-394 EEYMTLTWN
+394 EEYIALTWN
-403 YIEYLKTVRHSTY
+403 YIEYLNTVQHSSY
-416 GTGVAAIYDGLTFE
+416 GTGMAAIYDGVTFD
-430 KYPWEHMGIGD
+430 KYPWEHMGTGD

-446 ANDMILIAKCL
+446 ANDMIMIAKCL

-496 SNPNKFLVCQIP
+496 SNPDKFLVCQIP

-520 YDYRGKDVQIGQSE
+520 YDYRGKDVQIGDV
-534 VFLKEAPN
+534 VFKEAPN

-646 ELTPMITCTIDH
+646 ELTPMITCNIDQ

-682 SEYYAAIVEKRF
+682 NDYYAAIVEKRF